1 MARYVQQ
8 VLVCRNYLNN
18 LTEQFDRRIIIS
30 IGTKDFDGFIQT
42 YLEIH

>member
-8 VLVCRNYLNN
+8 GLVCWNHLNN
-18 LTEQFDRRIIIS
+18 LTEQFDRRITIS